1 MDPVVKGNGMQE
13 WMANSSRDWI
23 SPTGRKNEMEMLEIY
38 SNRNEEYLGEFRSRL
53 VVAKEI
59 AISFEYFS
67 IEVIRKQK

>member
-1 MDPVVKGNGMQE
+1 
-13 WMANSSRDWI
+13 
-23 SPTGRKNEMEMLEIY
+23 MEMLEIY